1 MMEMMEFIE
10 KTGWEWLNP
19 QVKNPQPVTAGCC
32 CDLLSWVMA
41 AGDVGMAWVTVQ
53 THMNV
58 VAIAS
63 LHEFSCIVLS
73 EGNTMESA
81 VLDKATAEG
90 IVILRTDKSSYQA
103 CCRMC
108 RLGIGEK

>member
-1 MMEMMEFIE
+1 MDVKTLAE
-10 KTGWEWLNP
+10 KTGWKWLNP
-19 QVKNPQPVTAGCC
+19 ELQEPREVTDGCC

-41 AGDVGMAWVTVQ
+41 AGDEGMAWVTGQ

-63 LHEFSCIVLS
+63 LHEFACIVLS
-73 EGNTMESA
+73 EGNEMEQA

-90 IVILRTDKSSYQA
+90 IAVLSCQVSSYQA
-103 CCRMC
+103 CCALC
-108 RLGIGEK
+108 RLGVGG